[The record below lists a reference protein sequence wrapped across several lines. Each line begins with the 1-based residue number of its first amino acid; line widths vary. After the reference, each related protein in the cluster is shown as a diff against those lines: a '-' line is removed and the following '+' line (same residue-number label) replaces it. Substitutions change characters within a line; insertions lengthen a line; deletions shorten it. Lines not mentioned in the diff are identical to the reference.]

1 MLAKPDFPDA
11 FNDDHVV
18 TNCSLTFGFEHRQE
32 FVGLHARTFSHF
44 QQRFGCAERSSKQE
58 AREAMTR
65 GTQSG
70 RIGDN
75 TAV

>member
-1 MLAKPDFPDA
+1 MGHTHIRLAAASED
-11 FNDDHVV
+11 V
-18 TNCSLTFGFEHRQE
+18 LTGA
-32 FVGLHARTFSHF
+32 LRTAWKL
-44 QQRFGCAERSSKQE
+44 RIEKNAKTKREEAPFGCAERSSKQE

>member
-1 MLAKPDFPDA
+1 MGHTHIRLAAANED
-11 FNDDHVV
+11 V
-18 TNCSLTFGFEHRQE
+18 LTGA
-32 FVGLHARTFSHF
+32 LRTAWNL
-44 QQRFGCAERSSKQE
+44 RIEKNAKTKREKAPFGCAERSSKQE